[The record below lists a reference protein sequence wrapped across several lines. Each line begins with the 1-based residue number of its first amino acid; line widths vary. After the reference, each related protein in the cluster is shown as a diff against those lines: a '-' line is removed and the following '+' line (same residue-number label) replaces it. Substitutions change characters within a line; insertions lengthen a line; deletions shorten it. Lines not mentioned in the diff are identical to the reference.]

1 MNIVEKYLSAAKLKD
16 EPKKKLSLK
25 IKDGSITMDKLS
37 KDLRTF
43 INTGKTVRID
53 ELDTMT
59 DVKHAM
65 TDAPS
70 VYTVINNLPITT
82 TTVGLLVMFSDSLG
96 HCITQLLFTHYI
108 VRDGVLQIGE
118 HDHRLHIYT
127 RNYVLRSPQEGETV
141 NEWTKW
147 FVINKGTLTHMSQY
161 YKSLP
166 YSTIEAREDT
176 IDSAIGKLE
185 GGYASL
191 NTGKQNALKAY
202 SENGQVGRNA
212 TAGIYA
218 GEITFTTVG
227 KDGQYDMSI
236 PTMHLQNG
244 KAYYGTSIDDGSEI
258 ATKASINGKQDKIN
272 AGNGIDINGN
282 TISVLADTIAGYGL
296 VANADNTLSVNT
308 DEVASKNDIVKEAEI
323 ARSAESKTITEI
335 LYLGTSL
342 YMLGQE
348 SSDTNEL
355 IDKTIILS
363 VGESRQISLNNYQTA
378 NSYVSNNGVSIEPV
392 ENGFVVRGV
401 AEGEG
406 MVYAVDNSG
415 EMTPFPVIIR
425 NKKYIGSI
433 SGVANTSTIYSK
445 TAVDNKI
452 KALEDEI
459 AKLKEQINNTGGGN
473 GYSIIEDDDQN
484 PTTV

>member
-16 EPKKKLSLK
+16 EPKKKLSFK

-127 RNYVLRSPQEGETV
+127 RNYMLRAPQEGETV

-258 ATKASINGKQDKIN
+258 AVKSELPN
-272 AGNGIDINGN
+272 A
-282 TISVLADTIAGYGL
+282 
-296 VANADNTLSVNT
+296 
-308 DEVASKNDIVKEAEI
+308 
-323 ARSAESKTITEI
+323 
-335 LYLGTSL
+335 
-342 YMLGQE
+342 
-348 SSDTNEL
+348 
-355 IDKTIILS
+355 
-363 VGESRQISLNNYQTA
+363 NNL
-378 NSYVSNNGVSIEPV
+378 
-392 ENGFVVRGV
+392 
-401 AEGEG
+401 
-406 MVYAVDNSG
+406 
-415 EMTPFPVIIR
+415 
-425 NKKYIGSI
+425 
-433 SGVANTSTIYSK
+433 YSK
-445 TAVDNKI
+445 VEG
-452 KALEDEI
+452 KALEERTSKAEVSITDLQNKISKDTVVTTTYDSYSTGLLNFVPDSDGNKLESMAGGNMAGPIKLHTGDILATSARTDIGIYKVTRDSNNEI
-459 AKLKEQINNTGGGN
+459 ATGCAISKLTDSGNYAASGDVEILLYDTKGTGMHDTGGNSFVRYSIARNEKSIETRLKELEAVVASLSGGGV
-473 GYSIIEDDDQN
+473 SFIDDEDQD
-484 PTTV
+484 PTTMP